1 MVITKL
7 LGAFILKNEKN
18 LVSSL
23 FYCRSVNKG
32 DFCLRMLELFLGF
45 SAFRTFHRTSKFERQ
60 KLINRILK
68 EDYPST
74 GRRRMDRKD
83 INIKTN
89 ST

>member
-32 DFCLRMLELFLGF
+32 DFCLRMLELFPGF
-45 SAFRTFHRTSKFERQ
+45 SAFRTFHRKRTSKFEGQ
-60 KLINRILK
+60 KLITRTLK

-74 GRRRMDRKD
+74 GRR
-83 INIKTN
+83 
-89 ST
+89 